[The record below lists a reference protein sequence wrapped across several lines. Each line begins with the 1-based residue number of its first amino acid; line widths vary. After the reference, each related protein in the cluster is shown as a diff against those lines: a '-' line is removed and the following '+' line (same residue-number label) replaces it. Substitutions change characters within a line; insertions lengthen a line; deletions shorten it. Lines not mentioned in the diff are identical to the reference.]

1 MARQMTFDFTD
12 APPAQGGQ
20 SSDHVAPGKHTLR
33 LTDWQEQTART
44 SGNKMQVVKLEV
56 VSGADQGKTLIDRFV
71 TGSENKFGLQR
82 LHAFLLALQL
92 PVKQKQV
99 KLDVDRLIGRLTIG
113 QIVDEVVPA
122 NDQYPERLQSKIVAY
137 YAIEGAAPAPE
148 AVADAPVAAPV
159 PAAEAPAP
167 APAPAPTQPAP
178 EPVAVAAAA
187 ATAAAPA
194 PVAAA
199 PDVSDVD
206 DLFA

>member
-1 MARQMTFDFTD
+1 MTFDFTD

-20 SSDHVAPGKHTLR
+20 SSDHVAPGRHTLR

-44 SGNKMQVVKLEV
+44 SGNKMQVIKLEV
-56 VSGADQGKTLIDRFV
+56 VSGPDQGKTLIDRFV
-71 TGSENKFGLQR
+71 TGSESKFGLQR

-137 YAIEGAAPAPE
+137 YAVEGAAPAPE
-148 AVADAPVAAPV
+148 AAVADAPAAPA
-159 PAAEAPAP
+159 PAPVAEAPAP
-167 APAPAPTQPAP
+167 VATQAAP
-178 EPVAVAAAA
+178 EPVAVAAA
-187 ATAAAPA
+187 PA
-194 PVAAA
+194 PAAA